1 MKVRQQ
7 HAQAG
12 SATKQAVPFPPQVL
26 RVLNA
31 VRHYETGVPL
41 TLQQFRLLTAPVL
54 IARLVNAN
62 RHLLALKVSDWL
74 GLGKVGKVKNS

>member
-1 MKVRQQ
+1 MM
-7 HAQAG
+7 
-12 SATKQAVPFPPQVL
+12 QVL

-41 TLQQFRLLTAPVL
+41 SLQQFRQLTAPVL

-62 RHLLALKVSDWL
+62 RHLLALKISDWL
-74 GLGKVGKVKNS
+74 GLSKVRIVRA

>member
-1 MKVRQQ
+1 MM
-7 HAQAG
+7 
-12 SATKQAVPFPPQVL
+12 QVL

-41 TLQQFRLLTAPVL
+41 SLQQFQQLTAPVL

-62 RHLLALKVSDWL
+62 RHLLALKISDWL
-74 GLGKVGKVKNS
+74 GLSKVRVVRA